1 MNSVKH
7 QGILK
12 ALTGLSTLTLLAVA
26 ATTTLSAQATLLQPR
41 LATRPVSSG
50 DVSVYK
56 LPSTTEYSSG
66 LTTIGVGEPAYL
78 EVQVDGTIP
87 ADRIAGV
94 TWAITFQP
102 SASNAVLVDS
112 PLGSAVPI
120 DEPSDRLIYQIAGRK
135 VLRADVVGEY
145 IVTATVNTG
154 GSTTTLA
161 QT

>member
-26 ATTTLSAQATLLQPR
+26 ATTTLIAQATVLQPR

-66 LTTIGVGEPAYL
+66 LTTIGIGEPAYL
-78 EVQVDGTIP
+78 EVQVDATIP
-87 ADRIAGV
+87 DCRDDRQERA
-94 TWAITFQP
+94 
-102 SASNAVLVDS
+102 LVH
-112 PLGSAVPI
+112 
-120 DEPSDRLIYQIAGRK
+120 
-135 VLRADVVGEY
+135 
-145 IVTATVNTG
+145 
-154 GSTTTLA
+154 TT
-161 QT
+161 